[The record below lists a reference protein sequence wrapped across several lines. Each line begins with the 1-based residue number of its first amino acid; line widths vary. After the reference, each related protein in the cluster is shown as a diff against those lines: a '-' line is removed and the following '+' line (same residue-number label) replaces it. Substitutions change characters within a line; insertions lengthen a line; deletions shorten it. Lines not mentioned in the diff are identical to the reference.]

1 LHVPYLPEQAARH
14 AGTPSLPLQTM
25 IEAVRLC
32 LDVALT
38 TAADAHYAAGSLD

>member
-1 LHVPYLPEQAARH
+1 MRERPPLPFE
-14 AGTPSLPLQTM
+14 TM

-38 TAADAHYAAGSLD
+38 KAADAHYAAGSLD